1 MAKHERDAEENGG
14 DAVQEGSKKA
24 VIAPQLIP
32 YHFKRGHSGN
42 PAGGKKGPRGPT
54 AMLRKIFEE
63 NPRNA
68 QAFAAAVIAHARNGN
83 AAFAKLVFDRL
94 DGLLTQ
100 TVEVASGPSSLQ
112 AGMAALLDATQ
123 TECAVPAP
131 ATASSEVVQVVAEV
145 VDDDDEAGID
155 GD

>member
-83 AAFAKLVFDRL
+83 AAFARMVFDRL

-100 TVEVASGPSSLQ
+100 KVEVASGPSSLQ
-112 AGMAALLDATQ
+112 AGMAALLETTQ
-123 TECAVPAP
+123 TESAVPAP
-131 ATASSEVVQVVAEV
+131 TASSDVVQVVAEV
-145 VDDDDEAGID
+145 VDDDEAGTD
-155 GD
+155 GY